1 MSATSSS
8 PPMAIS
14 EGPNLSVRIAAVLVV
29 IALAALAGYTVFSGP
44 TRVSSLVD
52 HRIPAPSRLPPH
64 HKQQED
70 TEGEG
75 GGGG

>member
-14 EGPNLSVRIAAVLVV
+14 EGPSLSVRIAAVLVV

-44 TRVSSLVD
+44 TRVSVGGPQ
-52 HRIPAPSRLPPH
+52 IAAPSHSAPPAS
-64 HKQQED
+64 QQEP
-70 TEGEG
+70 EGEG
-75 GGGG
+75 GVGD